1 MPHDVTLLRD
11 IALGIMFAAILGHV
25 ARLLRQ
31 PLLLGYIAGG
41 ILLSPQMGFGLVT
54 NAESIELIS
63 EIGLILL
70 LFIIGLEIDLRELQ
84 RLGRSML
91 VLGVGQF
98 VINVLLGLAF
108 FAWLGYRV
116 ADGHFDLVYLA
127 IVISLSST
135 LIVVKLLREKF
146 ELKILS
152 GRLTL
157 GVLVVQDIWAILF
170 LAVQP
175 SLAEP
180 GVLRIAQSIAGG
192 AVLVGVAFLASRY
205 LLAPLLEASARRPEL
220 VLISSVAWCF
230 GIAGVADE
238 LGLSRE
244 MGALIAGVSIS
255 AFPYGADVISKVTGV
270 RDFFVTLF
278 FVALGLKVPVPSGDV
293 LGQALL
299 IVAFVLVS
307 RVISVVPTS
316 YVLGNGL
323 YAGTVTALNLA
334 QISEFSLVILTL
346 GAGYGHVS
354 AHVSAVV
361 LTAMILTSLLS
372 PYLIIGNDR
381 IARWLLRPFAR
392 GPGRGR
398 GRRARRGAA
407 PGAGHRAARPLP
419 HRPGGARSGGGAGAA
434 SSRSASPWWTT
445 TPTAP
450 TRSWRAGS
458 GGSTAI
464 SPIPTPSSTSGIE
477 EARIV
482 VTTISD
488 TFLKG
493 ISTRRLVGNLRRL
506 APRAII
512 VMTGEERTDMEDLLR
527 AGADHVLIPG
537 EITGERILELL
548 RRDERPER
556 PRGGPR
562 RPGPSGAPPQRS
574 SIANSATGLRVSL
587 VMFFTGRPSGITAAT
602 ATWEGRPS
610 SFCSAG
616 SWAAASVVMVPAK
629 PSWRAASR
637 MFHANG

>member
-11 IALGIMFAAILGHV
+11 IALGIIFAAVLGHV

-41 ILLSPQMGFGLVT
+41 ILLSPRLGFGLVT
-54 NAESIELIS
+54 SAESIELIS

-70 LFIIGLEIDLRELQ
+70 LFIIGLEIDLREVG

-91 VLGVGQF
+91 ALGVGQF
-98 VINVLLGLAF
+98 VINSLLGIAF
-108 FAWLGYRV
+108 FTWLGYRV
-116 ADGHFDLVYLA
+116 GQGRFDLVYLA

-170 LAVQP
+170 MAVQP
-175 SLAEP
+175 SLDEP
-180 GVLRIAQSIAGG
+180 GVLSIAQSIAGG

-205 LLAPLLEASARRPEL
+205 LLAPILEASARRPEL

-230 GIAGVADE
+230 GISGFADQ

-255 AFPYGADVISKVTGV
+255 AFPYGSDVISKVTGV

-278 FVALGLKVPVPSGDV
+278 FVALGMKVPVPSGD
-293 LGQALL
+293 LLIQALL
-299 IVAFVLVS
+299 IVVFVFAS
-307 RVISVVPTS
+307 RFVAVLPTAAL
-316 YVLGNGL
+316 LGDGL
-323 YAGTVTALNLA
+323 YAGTVTALNLS

-354 AHVSAVV
+354 ERAGAVV
-361 LTAMILTSLLS
+361 LTAMILTSLVS
-372 PYLIIGNDR
+372 PYVITGNDR
-381 IARWLLRPFAR
+381 LARLLLRPFERVPTGVPAGAVGPVRPAPEIVLLGHFRIAQAVLDLVEAQAPDLKGRITLVDYDANRAHAVMAR
-392 GPGRGR
+392 GFRWEYGDLANPD
-398 GRRARRGAA
+398 ALE
-407 PGAGHRAARPLP
+407 HL
-419 HRPGGARSGGGAGAA
+419 
-434 SSRSASPWWTT
+434 
-445 TPTAP
+445 
-450 TRSWRAGS
+450 
-458 GGSTAI
+458 
-464 SPIPTPSSTSGIE
+464 GIE
-477 EARIV
+477 EARVV

-506 APRAII
+506 APRALI
-512 VMTGEERTDMEDLLR
+512 VMTGEERTDAEDLLR

-548 RRDERPER
+548 TD
-556 PRGGPR
+556 G
-562 RPGPSGAPPQRS
+562 
-574 SIANSATGLRVSL
+574 
-587 VMFFTGRPSGITAAT
+587 
-602 ATWEGRPS
+602 
-610 SFCSAG
+610 
-616 SWAAASVVMVPAK
+616 
-629 PSWRAASR
+629 
-637 MFHANG
+637 H